1 MSGRNPRFIGDFAR
15 AGATT
20 ARCGRGRA
28 RSRQGLCADR
38 TGHVLAVAGSQ
49 MYIYKVVQSAGK
61 FKDEGAAWTAQEI
74 AENWDAI
81 SKV

>member
-1 MSGRNPRFIGDFAR
+1 
-15 AGATT
+15 
-20 ARCGRGRA
+20 
-28 RSRQGLCADR
+28 
-38 TGHVLAVAGSQ
+38 
-49 MYIYKVVQSAGK
+49 VQSAGK

>member
-1 MSGRNPRFIGDFAR
+1 M
-15 AGATT
+15 
-20 ARCGRGRA
+20 
-28 RSRQGLCADR
+28 
-38 TGHVLAVAGSQ
+38 LAVAGSQ